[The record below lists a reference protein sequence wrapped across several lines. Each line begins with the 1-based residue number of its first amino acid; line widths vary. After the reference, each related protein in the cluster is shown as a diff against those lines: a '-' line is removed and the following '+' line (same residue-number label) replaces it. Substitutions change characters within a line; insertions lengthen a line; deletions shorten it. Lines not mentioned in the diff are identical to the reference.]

1 MKIKNKK
8 ALIIGVITF
17 LDMFINIYNNIRIAE
32 NGVALAIVCGV
43 LLALCDMFT
52 LFSIIEIANKPV
64 LGMML
69 LTISQVTTLIYELVD
84 GATLNEALTDMGVM
98 GVIVIAA
105 LVFHI
110 VTAYKKVK
118 TDKNVSVGKKIVDT
132 INYKRTIYN
141 VKVYTRVIIYS
152 LIISAVLS
160 LANSN
165 ILSTVNTNISFRIYS
180 AFVLVL
186 PAMLIIGIITT
197 SYIAYD
203 IFILKL
209 FFEVY
214 TVYLLVSV
222 GNFDF
227 IQIIYIVVEVLA
239 IMYAYFITF
248 KDKTGENNE
257 EKK

>member
-17 LDMFINIYNNIRIAE
+17 LDMFINIYNNIRTAE
-32 NGVALAIVCGV
+32 NGVALAVVCGT

-84 GATLNEALTDMGVM
+84 GATLNEALTDMGIM

-105 LVFHI
+105 LIFHI
-110 VTAYKKVK
+110 ITAYKKVK
-118 TDKNVSVGKKIVDT
+118 TDKNVSVGKKIDDIV
-132 INYKRTIYN
+132 NYKRAIYN

-248 KDKTGENNE
+248 KDKAGGNNE

>member
-17 LDMFINIYNNIRIAE
+17 LDMFINIYNNIRTAE
-32 NGVALAIVCGV
+32 NGVALAVVCGV

-105 LVFHI
+105 LIFHM

-118 TDKNVSVGKKIVDT
+118 TDKNVSVGKKIVD
-132 INYKRTIYN
+132 IVNYKRTIYN

-248 KDKTGENNE
+248 KDKAGGNNE

>member
-8 ALIIGVITF
+8 TLIIGVITF
-17 LDMFINIYNNIRIAE
+17 LDMFINIYNNIRTAE

-64 LGMML
+64 LGMIL